1 MRRAITHWAIWRQ
14 PLVVVAL
21 IFGVELAAVVGPLY
35 EAASVRLGD
44 AATAALLASLS
55 IAYSTVTR
63 RFERARRALGRNTLP
78 RTIPNLLTAWGIAA
92 AILLPLPLAAVVL
105 VVAAAAEWPAR
116 NIVGHATPYKYV
128 YSKRPPSWRQWAHGY
143 C

>member
-1 MRRAITHWAIWRQ
+1 VRQALAHWSIWRQ

-21 IFGVELAAVVGPLY
+21 IFVVELAAVAGPVY
-35 EAASVRLGD
+35 EAAPVRLGD

-78 RTIPNLLTAWGIAA
+78 RTIPNLMAAWGIAA
-92 AILLPLPLAAVVL
+92 AILLPLPLAAAVL
-105 VVAAAAEWPAR
+105 VVAAVAEWPAR
-116 NIVGHATPYKYV
+116 NIVGHSTP
-128 YSKRPPSWRQWAHGY
+128 
-143 C
+143 